1 MMLQTL
7 VENAIKHGISK
18 QLNGG
23 TVTIISDLNGP
34 YHKLIIRNTGRLNEP
49 GNEDGF
55 GLMSTRN
62 RLQLLFGDQ
71 AKFDIREVN
80 GNTVEA
86 ILHIPLT

>member
-1 MMLQTL
+1 
-7 VENAIKHGISK
+7 
-18 QLNGG
+18 
-23 TVTIISDLNGP
+23 
-34 YHKLIIRNTGRLNEP
+34 LIIRNTGRLNEP

-86 ILHIPLT
+86 VLHIPLT